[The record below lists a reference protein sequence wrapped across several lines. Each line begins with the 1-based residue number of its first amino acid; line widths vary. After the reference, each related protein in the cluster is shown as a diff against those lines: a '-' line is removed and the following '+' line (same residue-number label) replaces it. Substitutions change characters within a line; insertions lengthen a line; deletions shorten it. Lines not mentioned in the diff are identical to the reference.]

1 VIRATLW
8 MALREIRRNT
18 LRSVLTMLGIVIGVG
33 AVIALVTI
41 GEGATARVK
50 SDIAKLGDNLLIV
63 SPGGG
68 RRYGPSTTPAPSFTR
83 ADAQAIRR
91 EVTGAERVAPSASK
105 QVQVV
110 SGNRN
115 AQTQAVGTTPP
126 YLEIRAYKVSKG
138 RMFSEVESQMGRPL
152 CVVGM
157 TVAKALFGA
166 ADPLGT
172 SIRVDKLSCEVV
184 GLLAEKGQSGM
195 GQDQDDVVLLP
206 LRALQR
212 RISGNDDVSA
222 IYVSA
227 QNSQA
232 TTRVR
237 QRIESLLRER
247 RRLGADVE
255 DNFRVRDMQEIA
267 QTMSATTGTLTALLG
282 AIAAVSLVVGGIGI
296 MNIMLVS
303 VTERTREIGI
313 RLAIGARAREVL
325 LQFLIEAVVLSTIG
339 GLLGIAIGLV
349 GSALA
354 TRALTLPF
362 VLLPDILLLSF
373 AFSALVGILFGY
385 LPAHKAARLNPI
397 EALRHE

>member
-1 VIRATLW
+1 MIRATLW

-18 LRSVLTMLGIVIGVG
+18 LRSILTMLGIVIGVG

-50 SDIAKLGDNLLIV
+50 ADIAKLGDNLLIV
-63 SPGGG
+63 TPGGG
-68 RRYGPSTTPAPSFTR
+68 RRGPSTTPAPAFTR
-83 ADAQAIRR
+83 TDSVAIRR
-91 EVTGAERVAPSASK
+91 EVTGAERVAPTATR
-105 QVQVV
+105 QVQIV

-126 YLEIRAYKVSKG
+126 YLEIRAYTITKG
-138 RMFSEVESQMGRPL
+138 RMFSEAESQMGRPL
-152 CVVGM
+152 CVLGM
-157 TVAKALFGA
+157 TVVRTLFGSS
-166 ADPLGT
+166 DPLGA
-172 SIRVDKLSCEVV
+172 SIRVDKLSCEVIGV
-184 GLLAEKGQSGM
+184 LGGKGQSGM
-195 GQDQDDVVLLP
+195 GQDQDDVVLVP
-206 LRALQR
+206 LRALQKR
-212 RISGNDDVSA
+212 VAGNDDVNA

-237 QRIESLLRER
+237 QRIESLFRER
-247 RRLGADVE
+247 RRIDSGAE

-325 LQFLIEAVVLSTIG
+325 LQFLIEAVVLST
-339 GLLGIAIGLV
+339 LGLV
-349 GSALA
+349 GSVLA
-354 TRALTLPF
+354 TRALAVPF

-373 AFSALVGILFGY
+373 VFSALVGILFGY